1 MTDQDLQ
8 RVSTAQVKGGEN
20 SQEELGEKQE
30 GYQKEEIWPKV
41 IINYNKVAS
50 HHQTTSRSYEGQD
63 KPSTEE
69 SIHRTSRS
77 YRSGHSILQTLGK
90 TQAGGDK
97 GEDEGQ
103 EENIEVALIPKVE
116 ISIDYDAE

>member
-8 RVSTAQVKGGEN
+8 RVSTAQVQGREN

-30 GYQKEEIWPKV
+30 DDQEEFCRRIAFK
-41 IINYNKVAS
+41 INHKNTETS

-90 TQAGGDK
+90 TQAGGEN

-103 EENIEVALIPKVE
+103 EEKIV
-116 ISIDYDAE
+116 

>member
-8 RVSTAQVKGGEN
+8 RVSTAQVQGGEN

-30 GYQKEEIWPKV
+30 DENQSCIFFSKCNKET
-41 IINYNKVAS
+41 S

-90 TQAGGDK
+90 TQAGGET

-103 EENIEVALIPKVE
+103 EE
-116 ISIDYDAE
+116 